1 MARVQNQVKIPRI
14 KQVDAALNKPLDVDS
29 PPTIFQTTLTS
40 EYATAALNLSVD
52 FIKQR
57 QSLANKYLLL
67 HPFVLIFITLIVS
80 IVMIP
85 RLVYPHGFVSVT
97 QWLYH
102 LFLLNKTHFFTI
114 LITSTM
120 LISVIFTLLSRLV
133 EAVYKSE
140 IDKIVKS
147 NGLPLFN
154 VELNQLAQQKTT
166 DETILQNTNIIVYRN
181 TPIALISVSESHV
194 LSSDTSI
201 CVTINTVGC
210 RKVYIKS
217 GILGDLI
224 DWAMIRTEKINNGKK
239 SSCKLVIEIESTEY
253 DLQKTLLS
261 KGFKCFSR
269 QRLRSNRILGGLFG
283 IKKELWGVQF
293 HINSQNSQKKLKH

>member
-1 MARVQNQVKIPRI
+1 MTRVQNQVKIPRI
-14 KQVDAALNKPLDVDS
+14 KQVDAALNKPLDTDS
-29 PPTIFQTTLTS
+29 PPTIFQTTLTP

-52 FIKQR
+52 FIKQK
-57 QSLANKYLLL
+57 QSLTNKYLLL
-67 HPFVLIFITLIVS
+67 HPFVLILVSLI
-80 IVMIP
+80 ILIIMIP
-85 RLVYPHGFVSVT
+85 RLSYPHGFKSVS

-102 LFLLNKTHFFTI
+102 LFLLNKTHFFTM

-120 LISVIFTLLSRLV
+120 LISVVFTLLSRLV
-133 EAVYKSE
+133 ENVYKTE

-154 VELNQLAQQKTT
+154 IELNQLAQQKIN
-166 DETILQNTNIIVYRN
+166 DETLLQNTNIIVYRN

-194 LSSDTSI
+194 LSNDTSI
-201 CVTINTVGC
+201 CVTINTIGC
-210 RKVYIKS
+210 RKVYVKS

-224 DWAMIRTEKINNGKK
+224 DWAMIRTERINNGKK
-239 SSCKLVIEIESTEY
+239 PSCRLIIEIESVDYE
-253 DLQKTLLS
+253 LRKTLMA

-269 QRLRSNRILGGLFG
+269 QKLRASRILGGLFG

-293 HINSQNSQKKLKH
+293 HMGSKK

>member
-14 KQVDAALNKPLDVDS
+14 KQVDAALDKPLDVDS
-29 PPTIFQTTLTS
+29 PPTIFQTTLTP

-67 HPFVLIFITLIVS
+67 HPFVLSFITLIVL
-80 IVMIP
+80 IIMIP
-85 RLVYPHGFVSVT
+85 RLVYPHGFLSVT

-102 LFLLNKTHFFTI
+102 LFLLNKAHFFTM
-114 LITSTM
+114 LISSTM
-120 LISVIFTLLSRLV
+120 LISLIFTLLSRLV
-133 EAVYKSE
+133 ETVYKAE
-140 IDKIVKS
+140 VDKIVKS

-154 VELNQLAQQKTT
+154 VELNQLAQQKIP
-166 DETILQNTNIIVYRN
+166 DETVLQNTNIIVYRN

-201 CVTINTVGC
+201 CVTISTLGC

-239 SSCKLVIEIESTEY
+239 SSCKLIIEVESIEH

-293 HINSQNSQKKLKH
+293 HIKSKQSQNSKK